1 MRNGMYSLSK
11 DQKRYARLWAE
22 LEMPKLLN
30 QEERK
35 E

>member
-1 MRNGMYSLSK
+1 MRKPTSTPTQ
-11 DQKRYARLWAE
+11 DQKRYAQLWEE
-22 LEMPKLLN
+22 LELPKLLN